1 MYKKILLFTDD
12 NGKSVDPTAMQD
24 LRNCLTDS
32 ITGTDYGLSYVTMA
46 MEWSKKID
54 PIHVS
59 YVLIINASELQ
70 IQSVIESCPSIEE
83 LYSLYNEG
91 SHWYYELFEV
101 DEGEV
106 INNTEHEGLPKL
118 DFLKDELSNLGE
130 NVSLPFTVENGTV
143 QEEAF
148 PLPSKIVSVHIL
160 DNNNEVVESM
170 EEDMNKD
177 DLKDTPENEAAVHV
191 KQNDINLISEEE
203 NKIKEIPEIQTVEN
217 DVNYQRTRTIQKQ
230 LFARQEWQSNK
241 TIGVWSPIH
250 QTGVTTFVINFAL
263 YLAKHRIYTG
273 VLEGLTSNHI
283 LKYWLNRYTSIPN
296 DWVSY
301 ASVIHEDIEP
311 TLADWKY
318 GNVLFLPLNDG
329 DIDKKWTSDTLET
342 YLKMPSLLDI
352 ILVDMPTG
360 EMNKHTVDSLLYLS
374 ELWIVVDDSFH
385 EIIAWKE
392 YISQLNQ
399 LTNIPIRL
407 VFNKTYKF
415 SQIQRLEKELGYPL
429 IAELPS
435 LHEEVKRN
443 YYQTKPLIYMDDI
456 YEQLHPGFNQ
466 IREYLFGDEAYAYE
480 QSTAAVTGFLGKVK
494 NRLKKYFMDSC

>member
-24 LRNCLTDS
+24 LRNYLTDS
-32 ITGTDYGLSYVTMA
+32 ITGTDYRLSYVTMA

-54 PIHVS
+54 PIHVA
-59 YVLIINASELQ
+59 YVLIINASEIQ
-70 IQSVIESCPSIEE
+70 IQSVIESCPGIEE
-83 LYSLYNEG
+83 LYSLCNEG
-91 SHWYYELFEV
+91 SNHWNYELFEV

-118 DFLKDELSNLGE
+118 DFLENDSEIESMGE
-130 NVSLPFTVENGTV
+130 NL
-143 QEEAF
+143 
-148 PLPSKIVSVHIL
+148 
-160 DNNNEVVESM
+160 
-170 EEDMNKD
+170 NKD
-177 DLKDTPENEAAVHV
+177 DLKDTPETEAAVHV

-203 NKIKEIPEIQTVEN
+203 NIIKDIPEIQTIVN

-241 TIGVWSPIH
+241 TIGVWSPLH

-311 TLADWKY
+311 PLADWKY

-374 ELWIVVDDSFH
+374 ELWIIVDDSFH

-392 YISQLNQ
+392 YITQLNQ

-407 VFNKTYKF
+407 VFNKTYEF
-415 SQIQRLEKELGYPL
+415 SQVQRLEKELGYPL

-435 LHEEVKRN
+435 LHKEVKRN

-466 IREYLFGDEAYAYE
+466 LREYLFGDEEYAYE
-480 QSTAAVTGFLGKVK
+480 QSTATVSGFLGKVK
-494 NRLKKYFMDSC
+494 NKLKKIL